1 MEILLLI
8 AVIASA
14 ASGLYVA
21 VAFKVFTRLVD
32 DAARDT
38 AEKIEAAIA
47 ALHEHAKAIT
57 KDLGGNRQLA
67 ARLETDSGELRQ
79 QVQAISDELRW
90 NREVAGHL
98 DTASGELR
106 QQVEAIASEL
116 RHDRELAARLETAN
130 GELQHQIQAI
140 ADELRQNRE
149 LARHLDEQAVARQA
163 GFGKNLARLDHRVA
177 EAGESLTRQSLR
189 IAEIYRYVIRRETL
203 ASDSA
208 ENDLLLLAMLEAESY
223 ADSKGWGERPLLY
236 ALTAPSSPVA
246 ADDELADGT
255 GGARPDALVPV
266 EQEPLPDGDLADVLA
281 GIQWPADVVGCVL
294 VTELAA
300 LPPGNESDGPV
311 GPPAPGEW
319 ASTRPD
325 GRPARLTVGVR
336 KGGVHMCGLRVKGED
351 EMQVRNEMAAEL
363 VAVLLGTF

>member
-1 MEILLLI
+1 MGR
-8 AVIASA
+8 A
-14 ASGLYVA
+14 A
-21 VAFKVFTRLVD
+21 
-32 DAARDT
+32 
-38 AEKIEAAIA
+38 
-47 ALHEHAKAIT
+47 
-57 KDLGGNRQLA
+57 
-67 ARLETDSGELRQ
+67 
-79 QVQAISDELRW
+79 
-90 NREVAGHL
+90 
-98 DTASGELR
+98 
-106 QQVEAIASEL
+106 
-116 RHDRELAARLETAN
+116 
-130 GELQHQIQAI
+130 
-140 ADELRQNRE
+140 
-149 LARHLDEQAVARQA
+149 
-163 GFGKNLARLDHRVA
+163 
-177 EAGESLTRQSLR
+177 
-189 IAEIYRYVIRRETL
+189 
-203 ASDSA
+203 
-208 ENDLLLLAMLEAESY
+208 
-223 ADSKGWGERPLLY
+223 
-236 ALTAPSSPVA
+236 
-246 ADDELADGT
+246 ELADGT